1 MSLSGPYCTTGV
13 FIFEPEMGIIDRI
26 KGTFMSDRARRI
38 KIRSIGIYLPEKVL
52 TNQDL
57 ERMVETSDEW
67 ITTRTGIKERR
78 IASDDQVTSDLGVAA
93 ARMALERAGLKPGDL
108 DLILVATN
116 TPDTIFPATACWIQ
130 KKLEAREMPAFDL
143 QAGCTGMLY
152 GLIVAEGL
160 ILGGTCRRV
169 LLVGV
174 DVLSRI
180 TNWQDRTT
188 CVLFGDGAGAFILEE
203 SNDDSGLLS
212 KFWGADGSLGE
223 LLMLPAGGTLHPADE
238 QTLRDRLHYIYM
250 KGNDVF
256 KHAVK
261 RMGESAL
268 AALKAAGLE
277 KAQVDYLIPHQA
289 NLRIIDATGER
300 LGLDKDRVVV
310 NVDRYGNMSVATIPV
325 ALYELQES
333 GKLQPGEIIAMVA
346 FGAGLTWAAAIYRW

>member
-1 MSLSGPYCTTGV
+1 
-13 FIFEPEMGIIDRI
+13 
-26 KGTFMSDRARRI
+26 MSDRTRRI
-38 KIRSIGIYLPEKVL
+38 KIRSIGIYLPDRVL

-57 ERMVETSDEW
+57 EKMVETSDEW

-93 ARMALERAGLKPGDL
+93 ARMALDRAGLKPGDL

-116 TPDTIFPATACWIQ
+116 TPDTIFPATACWVQ
-130 KKLEAREMPAFDL
+130 KKLETREMPAFDL
-143 QAGCTGMLY
+143 QAGCTGFLY
-152 GLIVAEGL
+152 GLIVAESL
-160 ILGGTCRRV
+160 ILSGTCRRI

-203 SNDDSGLLS
+203 SHDDSGLLS
-212 KFWGADGSLGE
+212 HFWGADGSLGE
-223 LLMLPAGGTLHPADE
+223 LLLLPAGGTLHPTDE
-238 QTLRDRLHYIYM
+238 QTVRDRLHYIYM

-277 KAQVDYLIPHQA
+277 KGQVDYLIPHQA

-300 LGLDKDRVVV
+300 LGLDKERVVV

-346 FGAGLTWAAAIYRW
+346 FGAGLTWAAAVYRW

>member
-1 MSLSGPYCTTGV
+1 
-13 FIFEPEMGIIDRI
+13 MGIIDEI
-26 KGTFMSDRARRI
+26 KGASMSSKARRI
-38 KIRSIGIYLPEKVL
+38 KIRSIGIYLPDRVL

-57 ERMVETSDEW
+57 EKMVETSDEW

-93 ARMALERAGLKPGDL
+93 ARMALERAGLKPSDI

-130 KKLEAREMPAFDL
+130 KKLEAKEMPAFDL

-160 ILGGTCRRV
+160 ILSGTCRRV

-188 CVLFGDGAGAFILEE
+188 CVLFGDGAGAFVLEE
-203 SNDDSGLLS
+203 SQDESGLLS
-212 KFWGADGSLGE
+212 HFWGADGSLGE
-223 LLMLPAGGTLHPADE
+223 LLMLPAGGTLRPADE
-238 QTLRDRLHYIYM
+238 QTVRDRLHYIYM

-277 KAQVDYLIPHQA
+277 KGQVDYLIPHQA

-325 ALYELQES
+325 ALYELEES